1 VKFTW
6 TTLGNPTPPGVPK
19 RLRRGTRALALIALG
34 SLSCSRS
41 RPSPAVDAWTA
52 PDAVASAAIV
62 LPGAPPALSIFYSA
76 DLRGR
81 TAPLDDARGNLG
93 GLARR
98 ATAIDQ
104 ARASGQAVI
113 VVDAGDFLPIS
124 SDDGAPD
131 ASDSIEQRTRIVLA
145 SYKRIGVG
153 AVTPG
158 ERELALGPARL
169 GALLRSANTR
179 AVAAN
184 VVTAQ
189 GKPIFDGDAIVE
201 ADGISVGV
209 FGIAELPPEAA
220 ASLERVGLTTTD
232 GVEATRASVESL
244 RRHGVGLVVGLFHLA
259 GGAARAEQI
268 LGRTGDVDI
277 VVLGH
282 GSDDAAPRAPF
293 VVGRT
298 LIVHAGA
305 HGSHL
310 GRVDVRSLDAGAPRF
325 EDHSI
330 ALTRAIPDHLGV
342 GLLPQIEPERARIAE
357 EKAAAAERRK
367 KGQKEPEV
375 FESWT
380 YGSNAACAFCHQAA
394 MAQWKTTD
402 HSDAMATLKKKGH
415 DSDPACLGCHT
426 TGYLQPGGTRSIE
439 TAHQQFGDVGCE
451 CCHGPSALH
460 VRSVDKK
467 KGTSRKVEATVCFG
481 CHTSDQNLGA
491 FDYAAA
497 VRSIVGPGHGAAP
510 R

>member
-1 VKFTW
+1 
-6 TTLGNPTPPGVPK
+6 
-19 RLRRGTRALALIALG
+19 
-34 SLSCSRS
+34 
-41 RPSPAVDAWTA
+41 
-52 PDAVASAAIV
+52 
-62 LPGAPPALSIFYSA
+62 
-76 DLRGR
+76 
-81 TAPLDDARGNLG
+81 
-93 GLARR
+93 
-98 ATAIDQ
+98 
-104 ARASGQAVI
+104 
-113 VVDAGDFLPIS
+113 
-124 SDDGAPD
+124 
-131 ASDSIEQRTRIVLA
+131 LA

-158 ERELALGPARL
+158 ERELALGATHL

-179 AVAAN
+179 VVAAN
-184 VVTAQ
+184 IVTAD
-189 GKPIFDGDAIVE
+189 GKPAFDGSAIVDAE
-201 ADGISVGV
+201 GISVGV
-209 FGIAELPPEAA
+209 FGIVEPPPEAA
-220 ASLERVGLTTTD
+220 ASLEGVGLAMTD
-232 GVEATRASVESL
+232 GVEATRASVQSL
-244 RRHGVGLVVGLFHLA
+244 RQRGVGLVVGLFHVA

-268 LGRTGDVDI
+268 VGRTGDVDI

-282 GSDDAAPRAPF
+282 GSDDLAPRVSL

-298 LIVHAGA
+298 LIVYAGA
-305 HGSHL
+305 LGSNV
-310 GRVDVRSLDAGAPRF
+310 GRIDVRSLDAGVPRF

-330 ALTRAIPDHLGV
+330 ALTRTIPDHLGV

-380 YGSNAACAFCHQAA
+380 YASNAACALCHEAA
-394 MAQWKTTD
+394 IAYWKTTD
-402 HSDAMATLKKKGH
+402 HADAMATLKKKGH
-415 DSDPACLGCHT
+415 DSDPACIGCHM

-439 TAHQQFGDVGCE
+439 TARQQFADVGCE

-460 VRSVDKK
+460 VRSMDKK